1 MLVHTQQVKARTRWF
16 CRRHIA
22 PSRYPGNGLLTSELV
37 CNTSYCL
44 MSMPISSHAY
54 STIFPRVALSRLIA
68 PSIRSTSPCRL
79 ASASLG
85 KQKIM
90 RHRIDELDFL
100 KGIFILL
107 MMAFH
112 LVYVSDMYPYAK
124 QVVYTFHM
132 PCFLIM
138 SGYLMNINKPWKDF
152 LRTMLGYAIPY
163 VVMESG
169 YIVMAAALPI
179 REHLDGL
186 TLRVFIEKL
195 TVNPLGPYWY
205 LQTLLIGGITY
216 MAVFRLVPMK
226 ANSRIILLGLIFHV
240 VSNVFGIMSFACS
253 LYFLAGV
260 ALRQSGLSFTAV
272 FQRSPIAIVAF
283 ALLAMHPQNLL
294 MEQSGGVL
302 MVYLVV
308 VGCLST
314 YSHIGEKTQQL
325 LRFLGRNTMPLFLFS
340 PIFTF
345 LCKPLV
351 AIFLFDTTGLV
362 YLLVSLTICVAGS
375 LSVEWAMHRMG
386 LAQYFYFK
394 PL

>member
-1 MLVHTQQVKARTRWF
+1 MQTT
-16 CRRHIA
+16 
-22 PSRYPGNGLLTSELV
+22 
-37 CNTSYCL
+37 
-44 MSMPISSHAY
+44 
-54 STIFPRVALSRLIA
+54 
-68 PSIRSTSPCRL
+68 
-79 ASASLG
+79 
-85 KQKIM
+85 M

-107 MMAFH
+107 MIAFH

-138 SGYLMNINKPWKDF
+138 SGYLMNIGKPWKDF

-163 VVMESG
+163 IIMESG
-169 YIVMAAALPI
+169 YIVMAAVLPI
-179 REHLDGL
+179 REHLDVL
-186 TLRVFIEKL
+186 TLRIFIEKL

-205 LQTLLIGGITY
+205 LQTLLGGGISY
-216 MAVFRLVPMK
+216 MAVFRLMPMK
-226 ANSRIILLGLIFHV
+226 TNSRLILLGLIFHV
-240 VSNVFGIMSFACS
+240 LSNVLGVMSFACS

-260 ALRQSGLSFTAV
+260 ALRQSGLPFTAV
-272 FQRSPIAIVAF
+272 FQRSPVAIVAF
-283 ALLAMHPQNLL
+283 ALLAIHPQNLR

-308 VGCLST
+308 VGCLSV
-314 YSHIGEKTQQL
+314 YSYIGEKAQQL
-325 LRFLGRNTMPLFLFS
+325 LSFLGRNTMPLFLFS

-351 AIFLFDTTGLV
+351 SVFQFDATGMV

-375 LSVEWAMHRMG
+375 LAVEWAIHRMG
-386 LAQYFYFK
+386 LARYFYFK
-394 PL
+394 SI